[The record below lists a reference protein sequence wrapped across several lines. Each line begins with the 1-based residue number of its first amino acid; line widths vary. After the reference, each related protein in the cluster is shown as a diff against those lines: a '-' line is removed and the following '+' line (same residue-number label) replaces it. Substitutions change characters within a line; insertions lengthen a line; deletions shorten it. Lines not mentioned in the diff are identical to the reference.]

1 MRKTT
6 KIWIVI
12 AASLVFVGLIMFA
25 AVMSEYKWDFSKL
38 STGKYETNTYEISE
52 EFSNLSMN
60 TDTADIIFALS
71 DDGKCRVE
79 CYEEEKAKHSV
90 AVQENTLVIKMIDE
104 RTWYDYIGIN
114 FGSPKITVYLPKA
127 EYASLFI
134 KESTGDIE
142 IPKNFKFEGVD
153 ISSSTGDVNFFASAS
168 KLIKIRTS
176 TGNVCVENTSAET
189 LDLSASTGRITV
201 SNVICGGDANI
212 NVSTGRT
219 NLNNIECKNLT
230 SSGDT
235 GDISLNHVIAAEK
248 FSIKRSTGDVRF
260 DGSDAAE
267 TLVETDTGD
276 VTGTFLSE
284 KIFFVETDTG
294 SVDVPESITGGRC
307 EITTDT
313 GDIELDIQ

>member
-1 MRKTT
+1 MRKTA
-6 KIWIVI
+6 KIWLVI

-90 AVQENTLVIKMIDE
+90 AVQENTLVMKMIDE
-104 RTWYDYIGIN
+104 KSWYDYIGIN

-127 EYASLFI
+127 EYTSLFI
-134 KESTGDIE
+134 NGSTGDIE

-153 ISSSTGDVNFFASAS
+153 ISLSTGDVNFFASAS
-168 KLIKIRTS
+168 KLIIIKTS
-176 TGNVCVENTSAET
+176 TGNICVENTSAGT

-235 GDISLNHVIAAEK
+235 GNISLNNVIGAEK
-248 FSIKRSTGDVRF
+248 FSIKRNTGDVRF

-267 TLVETDTGD
+267 ILVETDTGD

-284 KIFFVETDTG
+284 KTFFVETDTG

-307 EITTDT
+307 EITTNT

>member
-6 KIWIVI
+6 KIWLVI
-12 AASLVFVGLIMFA
+12 AAPLVFVGLIMFA

-52 EFSNLSMN
+52 EFSNLSIN

-104 RTWYDYIGIN
+104 KSWYDYIGIN
-114 FGSPKITVYLPKA
+114 FGSPKITVYLSKA
-127 EYASLFI
+127 EYTSLFI
-134 KESTGDIE
+134 NESTGDIK

-153 ISSSTGDVNFFASAS
+153 ISLSTGDVNFLASAS
-168 KLIKIRTS
+168 KLIKIKTS
-176 TGNVCVENTSAET
+176 TGNICVENTSAGM

-235 GDISLNHVIAAEK
+235 GGISLNNVIAAEK

-267 TLVETDTGD
+267 ILVETDIGD

-284 KIFFVETDTG
+284 KTFFVETDIG

>member
-1 MRKTT
+1 MRKTA
-6 KIWIVI
+6 KIWLVI

-104 RTWYDYIGIN
+104 KSWYDYIGIN

-127 EYASLFI
+127 EYTSLFI
-134 KESTGDIE
+134 NGSTGDIE

-153 ISSSTGDVNFFASAS
+153 ISLSTGDVNFFASAS
-168 KLIKIRTS
+168 KLIIIKTS
-176 TGNVCVENTSAET
+176 TGNICVENTSAGT

-201 SNVICGGDANI
+201 SNVICGGDVNI

-235 GDISLNHVIAAEK
+235 GNISLNNVIAAEK
-248 FSIKRSTGDVRF
+248 FSIKRNTGDVRF

-267 TLVETDTGD
+267 ILVETDTGD

-284 KIFFVETDTG
+284 KTFFVETDTG

-307 EITTDT
+307 EITTNT

>member
-267 TLVETDTGD
+267 ILVETDTGD